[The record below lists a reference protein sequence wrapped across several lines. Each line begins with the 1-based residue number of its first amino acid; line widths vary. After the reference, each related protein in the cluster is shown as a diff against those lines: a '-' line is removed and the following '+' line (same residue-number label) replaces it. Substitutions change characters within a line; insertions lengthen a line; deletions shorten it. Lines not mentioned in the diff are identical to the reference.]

1 MKLNRFALIVPAT
14 AGLFLVLG
22 SQSFGES
29 MGEEGQE
36 QIISLSDVPQPALSA
51 AQQALATTP
60 TKADIVVGTD
70 PQVYELQA
78 TSPSDNV
85 ISVVDVFGDGT
96 VLRKEQEPKEH

>member
-1 MKLNRFALIVPAT
+1 
-14 AGLFLVLG
+14 
-22 SQSFGES
+22 
-29 MGEEGQE
+29 MGEEGQKY
-36 QIISLSDVPQPALSA
+36 SLSPADVPRAALEA

-78 TSPSDNV
+78 KNPSDNT

-96 VLRKEQEPKEH
+96 VLRKEHEPARS